1 MAARIAGRGSGGGV
15 QLQSSGASD
24 ASAAIGAASD
34 AADVDRADVDR
45 AYVVRRWPTLANVDV
60 VGDRAEGA
68 GVSASVRRCIRPWVT
83 VEGLEMTTAMHA
95 HAAITVPWV

>member
-1 MAARIAGRGSGGGV
+1 MAARVAGRGSGGGV
-15 QLQSSGASD
+15 QVQSSGASD

-34 AADVDRADVDR
+34 AAD
-45 AYVVRRWPTLANVDV
+45 VDV

>member
-34 AADVDRADVDR
+34 AADVD
-45 AYVVRRWPTLANVDV
+45 V

-68 GVSASVRRCIRPWVT
+68 SVSASVRRCIRPWVT

>member
-1 MAARIAGRGSGGGV
+1 MAARVAARGSGGGV
-15 QLQSSGASD
+15 QVQSSGASD

-34 AADVDRADVDR
+34 AADVDRAD
-45 AYVVRRWPTLANVDV
+45 VVRRWPTLANVDV